1 MSAGAPSQANALI
14 DLLLE
19 SLRQLAAAGETEAA
33 CRLAGEAC
41 AILRRDDIH
50 NWRRFDALLHRLTR
64 PDRAPA
70 P

>member
-1 MSAGAPSQANALI
+1 MSAGAQTNAMT

-19 SLRQLAAAGETEAA
+19 NLRQLAAAGETEAA
-33 CRLAGEAC
+33 CRLAGGAC
-41 AILRRDDIH
+41 ATLRREDIH
-50 NWRRFDALLHRLTR
+50 SWRRFDALLHRLTR